1 MKFISTWLL
10 FEPQAFGEEPLGW
23 THFKAE
29 GDVDFKAVLFIPPV
43 APDDLFDSY
52 YLNKVQLKMYVRRVL
67 VSDGLDEL
75 LPKYLVF
82 LQVCTF

>member
-1 MKFISTWLL
+1 M
-10 FEPQAFGEEPLGW
+10 
-23 THFKAE
+23 
-29 GDVDFKAVLFIPPV
+29 DFKAVLFIPPT

-67 VSDGLDEL
+67 ISDDLDEL

-82 LQVCTF
+82 LQVCGFS